1 MATKIIYLTSV
12 MDDIYDVYA
21 TPEELGPFTDAIQR
35 FGFCFWGSC
44 LSLFLTLII
53 YYFLNGVD
61 SIYRWDRGAADQ
73 LPDYMK
79 THFLV
84 VLDCVDEFE
93 KELAEEGQSY
103 RIYYLKEAVRCPA
116 ILFQCCMTY
125 D

>member
-1 MATKIIYLTSV
+1 MFFSDHV
-12 MDDIYDVYA
+12 
-21 TPEELGPFTDAIQR
+21 
-35 FGFCFWGSC
+35 S
-44 LSLFLTLII
+44 LSLTLII

-79 THFLV
+79 VHFLE
-84 VLDCVDEFE
+84 VLDCGDEFE

-103 RIYYLKEAVRCPA
+103 HIYYLKEAVRCPA